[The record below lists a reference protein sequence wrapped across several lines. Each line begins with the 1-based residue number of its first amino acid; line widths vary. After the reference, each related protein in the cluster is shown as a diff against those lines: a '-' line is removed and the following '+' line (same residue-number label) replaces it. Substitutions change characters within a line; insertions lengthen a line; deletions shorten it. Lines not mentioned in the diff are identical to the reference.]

1 MSVWNDV
8 ASGWK
13 GELGSSKYHDGEHT
27 YDEIA
32 HRVRGVIVRRYEA
45 GPKRLP
51 ASHRPWQLIIS
62 FRPHSKLPG
71 CQSNADSVVA

>member
-45 GPKRLP
+45 GPTRLP
-51 ASHRPWQLIIS
+51 ASHRPW
-62 FRPHSKLPG
+62 
-71 CQSNADSVVA
+71 